1 MYWEDTNLALKDPN
15 TFLFSLKDVIYS
27 NYTEKWKIDIY
38 GYTKL
43 RSFILFK
50 TNFKLENY
58 LVVLKDYK
66 LKKCMS
72 KFRLSSHDLE
82 IDKGRYFGVPLEQ
95 RLCKF
100 CNRKCV
106 EDENHFLMECNYYN
120 EIQESFFKVLR
131 TKCMLVDPTFE
142 NILSSNDHNVI
153 FHVAKCIY
161 KMFKKR
167 NVII

>member
-1 MYWEDTNLALKDPN
+1 MNWASSIRELLSLYNLNRYWEDINLALKDPN
-15 TFLFSLKDVIYS
+15 TVLSSLKDVIYS

-82 IDKGRYFGVPLEQ
+82 IEKGRYFGVPVEQ

-106 EDENHFLMECNYYN
+106 EDENH
-120 EIQESFFKVLR
+120 
-131 TKCMLVDPTFE
+131 LVDPTFE

-153 FHVAKCIY
+153 FHVKA
-161 KMFKKR
+161 
-167 NVII
+167 